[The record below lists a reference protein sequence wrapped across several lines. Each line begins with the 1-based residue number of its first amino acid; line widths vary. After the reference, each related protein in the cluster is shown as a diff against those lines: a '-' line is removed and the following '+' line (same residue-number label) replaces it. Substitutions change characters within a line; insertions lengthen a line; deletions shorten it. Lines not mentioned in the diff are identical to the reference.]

1 MNLRSVISLLKKKAN
16 SRNAAG
22 MARFGI
28 NPKNTLGISIPFLRT
43 LAKKIGKDHKL
54 AQQLWKTKI
63 HEARL
68 LAGIIAGRWCADR
81 AKTRRALI

>member
-1 MNLRSVISLLKKKAN
+1 MDQREVVALLKKQKN
-16 SRNAAG
+16 PKNIAG

-28 NPKNTLGISIPFLRT
+28 NPKNTLGISIPFLRA

-54 AQQLWKTKI
+54 AGQLWRTKI

-68 LAGIIAGRWCADR
+68 L
-81 AKTRRALI
+81 